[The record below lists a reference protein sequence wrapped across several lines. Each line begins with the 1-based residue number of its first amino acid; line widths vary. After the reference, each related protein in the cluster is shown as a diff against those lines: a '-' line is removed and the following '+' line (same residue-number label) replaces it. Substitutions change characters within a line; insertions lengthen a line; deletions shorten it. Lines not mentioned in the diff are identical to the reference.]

1 MKFLKIDAI
10 LALLFFGGAQAFA
23 PTSKSA
29 VSLTKLHLESLE
41 QKTPDYD
48 TTAKLLQSYGEQ
60 ARPYRRNVFS
70 AADWVRSRRSTRF
83 FDTILSTPKSA
94 LINQISTQV
103 VFITFGALFVVLFND
118 ILITG
123 YTDLSRAHHDGIAPF
138 LPALKLPLEPFTLSS
153 GALGLLLTFRTN
165 VSYSRWNEARTAWG
179 KVIND
184 SRSIARM
191 GCIWSKSY
199 KGIDDA
205 AVQRLGE
212 AICSFSRSLM
222 NRTLPPQ
229 EDEENFKKY
238 TYEKITDQSYGEVL
252 RNAKHRPTAALAE
265 LTSTLVD
272 FKLNPLHQVEV
283 EIVVTG
289 LCDALGA
296 SERIFTSPVPTFYTR
311 HTARFLAFWLLALP
325 LGLYEPLNGMNHL
338 AVIPVMIALSGFLLG
353 IEELATQMEEPFS
366 ILPMEKMCEGSI
378 RTSVMEQ
385 VERSKMGVQAPY
397 YGEGTASLTINDATT
412 AKTIHEN
419 SFFVDDEAN
428 GSVSNGAY
436 DMSPNGFNGYTNGF
450 NGYTNGATIQ
460 TVPVSY
466 TPSDTTTETSTVIE
480 AKSEDTSLP
489 LNWESAVD
497 PVSGDSYYYNI
508 VTLQSTWEKP
518 SANRSNPA
526 DPLLSI
532 L

>member
-1 MKFLKIDAI
+1 MKFLNLNSI
-10 LALLFFGGAQAFA
+10 LAVMLIGSTEAFA
-23 PTSKSA
+23 PANKKTAVLSKTTGSGSTST
-29 VSLTKLHLESLE
+29 SLNLESLE

-48 TTAKLLQSYGEQ
+48 ATAKLLDSYGEQ
-60 ARPYRRNVFS
+60 SRKYRRNVFGS
-70 AADWVRSRRSTRF
+70 ADWIKSRRSTRF

-94 LINQISTQV
+94 LIRQISTEV
-103 VFITFGALFVVLFND
+103 LFISTIALFVVLYND
-118 ILITG
+118 FLVEGFQDFAGVKHEAFTH
-123 YTDLSRAHHDGIAPF
+123 A
-138 LPALKLPLEPFTLSS
+138 LPAFKLPMVPFTLSS

-205 AVQRLGE
+205 SLQRLGD

-229 EDEENFKKY
+229 EDEYNFTKY
-238 TYEKITDQSYGEVL
+238 TYERITDQKYAEIL

-265 LTSTLVD
+265 LTSALVD

-283 EIVVTG
+283 EKVVTG

-325 LGLYEPLNGMNHL
+325 FGLYEPLGGSWNHITVL
-338 AVIPVMIALSGFLLG
+338 PVVAVISGFLLG

-378 RTSVMEQ
+378 RVSVMEQ
-385 VERSKMGVQAPY
+385 VDRSQKGIQAPY
-397 YGEGTASLTINDATT
+397 YGEGKMLNVANPYAGEALDAAVVRELPPSMSQSMEEPAPVT
-412 AKTIHEN
+412 H
-419 SFFVDDEAN
+419 V
-428 GSVSNGAY
+428 NGA
-436 DMSPNGFNGYTNGF
+436 PNGL
-450 NGYTNGATIQ
+450 GAGGMA
-460 TVPVSY
+460 
-466 TPSDTTTETSTVIE
+466 DTRDPE
-480 AKSEDTSLP
+480 AFADEDPRKSIS
-489 LNWESAVD
+489 SA
-497 PVSGDSYYYNI
+497 PTFEEYMKLRN
-508 VTLQSTWEKP
+508 QS
-518 SANRSNPA
+518 
-526 DPLLSI
+526 
-532 L
+532 